1 MEDFLNQQKTGDNTY
16 HSGYSWKADPDAN
29 SFDQIRPITEAST
42 ADANLWV
49 YMGNDQLYGY
59 VGLAYVGVLCYSKTY
74 SCSINEKME
83 NVVATTEVIIINMNY
98 IFQHG

>member
-1 MEDFLNQQKTGDNTY
+1 
-16 HSGYSWKADPDAN
+16 
-29 SFDQIRPITEAST
+29 
-42 ADANLWV
+42 
-49 YMGNDQLYGY
+49 MGNDQLYGY